1 MKNIR
6 IVGGTYQVKFMMKD
20 VSYGKSKNVSV
31 GVYDSIK
38 DAVEIRDFVLFMK
51 LKKRTLI
58 KKDVLKLVNEKR
70 EEMGYFPIRNSQS
83 RINNPGNLC

>member
-6 IVGGTYQVKFMMKD
+6 IIGGTYQVKFMMKD
-20 VSYGKSKNVSV
+20 VSHGKSRNVSV
-31 GVYDSIK
+31 GVYDSIR

-83 RINNPGNLC
+83 S

>member
-1 MKNIR
+1 MKNIK

-83 RINNPGNLC
+83 S

>member
-1 MKNIR
+1 M
-6 IVGGTYQVKFMMKD
+6 KFMMKD
-20 VSYGKSKNVSV
+20 VSYGKSKNVSG

-83 RINNPGNLC
+83 S

>member
-1 MKNIR
+1 MKNIK
-6 IVGGTYQVKFMMKD
+6 IVRGSYQVKFQMKE
-20 VSYGKSKNVSV
+20 VSHGKSRNTSV

-38 DAVEIRDFVLFMK
+38 DAIEIRDFVLFMK

-70 EEMGYFPIRNSQS
+70 KEMGYFPIRNSQS
-83 RINNPGNLC
+83 FEKINA

>member
-1 MKNIR
+1 MKNIS

-83 RINNPGNLC
+83 S